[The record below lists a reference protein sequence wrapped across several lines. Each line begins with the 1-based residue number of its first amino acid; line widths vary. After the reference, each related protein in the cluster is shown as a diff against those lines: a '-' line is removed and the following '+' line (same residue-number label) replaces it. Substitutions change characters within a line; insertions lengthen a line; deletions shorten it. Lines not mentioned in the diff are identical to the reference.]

1 MALMQQIC
9 SALKNPVRGNA
20 FDERNHNFSLPCGV
34 DASCNLHRPIG
45 GRVTATHLFAAGF
58 TLIELL
64 VVMAIIATLLTLAV
78 PRYFGSVEKSKEAVL
93 KQNLATLRD
102 SLDKYYGDTGRYPDS
117 LDDLVTKKYLR
128 NIPLD
133 PLTESASTW
142 ILIAP
147 EDPGK
152 GMVYDVKSG
161 AQGKASDGTAYE
173 DW

>member
-1 MALMQQIC
+1 M
-9 SALKNPVRGNA
+9 
-20 FDERNHNFSLPCGV
+20 E
-34 DASCNLHRPIG
+34 ASCNLHRIG
-45 GRVTATHLFAAGF
+45 RRVTATQLFAAGF
-58 TLIELL
+58 TLVELL

-117 LDDLVTKKYLR
+117 LDDLVTKKYIR
-128 NIPLD
+128 SIPLD

-142 ILIAP
+142 VLIP
-147 EDPGK
+147 PVDPAK
-152 GMVYDVKSG
+152 GAVYDVKSG
-161 AQGKASDGTAYE
+161 AQGKAIDGTAYG